1 MSSYWSD
8 FVKDLE
14 PYSPGEQPQI
24 NNIIKLNT
32 NENPY
37 GPSPEVIKAISE
49 AADDRLRLYPPPEAE
64 QLKQTI
70 ADYFDLTAS
79 QVFVGNGSDEVLAH
93 VFNGLLNHPDKGP
106 LLFPDISYSFYPVFC
121 QLYGINL
128 KKIP

>member
-24 NNIIKLNT
+24 SNITKLNT

-37 GPSPEVIKAISE
+37 GPSPAVIKAISE

-64 QLKQTI
+64 QLKSKIAEQFQSEFLDVHVARKRLIRMHVLTMEGTTKQKQTTGYQPEAYRERSRKI
-70 ADYFDLTAS
+70 
-79 QVFVGNGSDEVLAH
+79 
-93 VFNGLLNHPDKGP
+93 
-106 LLFPDISYSFYPVFC
+106 ISRSYHKPF
-121 QLYGINL
+121 
-128 KKIP
+128 